1 MPAKEVTFKE
11 AKRLAKLEKL
21 RILDTEQEQLFDTI
35 TRGVC
40 RVLSVPISL
49 ISLIDESRQWFK
61 SQTGLGSRQ
70 TPREHAFCRY
80 ALDRQTVLVV
90 NDALED
96 DRFKDNPLVTGSP
109 FIRFYAGAPIIIDG
123 YVMGTLC
130 AIHREPRELSDR
142 EAVILENFAKVAAD
156 AMVMR
161 KALIEA
167 REMG

>member
-1 MPAKEVTFKE
+1 MSHQEIKLDE
-11 AKRLAKLEKL
+11 AQRLAKLKKL
-21 RILDTEQEQLFDTI
+21 QILDTEQEQLFDTI

-49 ISLIDESRQWFK
+49 ISLIDETRQWFK
-61 SQTGLGSRQ
+61 SQTGLDARQ

-90 NDALED
+90 KDALED

-130 AIHREPRELSDR
+130 AIHTEPRDLKER
-142 EAVILENFAKVAAD
+142 EAVILENFAKVVAD

-167 REMG
+167 SEVE